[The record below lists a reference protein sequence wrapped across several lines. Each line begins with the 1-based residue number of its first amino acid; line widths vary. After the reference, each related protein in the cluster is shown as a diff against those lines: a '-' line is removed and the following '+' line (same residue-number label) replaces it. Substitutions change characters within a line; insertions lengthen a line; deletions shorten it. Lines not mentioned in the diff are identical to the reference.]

1 MTTRSVDPL
10 AGVTV
15 VSLAVNLPGPV
26 AAARL
31 ASMGATVIKVEPPT
45 GDPLRS
51 VVPSWYDEL
60 ASGQEVVSLDLKD
73 AADRAQF
80 ESRLAGADVLLT
92 SMRPSASARLRLA
105 ESALRHGLVLVEI
118 VGYDGDRAEEAG
130 HDLTYQA
137 VHGTVLPP
145 TMPLV
150 PLVDLL
156 GAERAASAVLAG
168 LRQRDHSETG
178 KNGQQNDPAPHL
190 KVVLDD
196 VAQHAAS
203 AVRHGLT
210 GPNDVL
216 GGASPVYGLYPTT
229 DGHVAVG
236 AVEPHFAA
244 RLGHVVGTTRD
255 ELTARFATDASDHW
269 EALGREHDIP
279 IVAVRDPR
287 TLRAT
292 SPAVTSEPQ
301 PPTTPTTTAP

>member
-1 MTTRSVDPL
+1 MKTRSVDPL

-26 AAARL
+26 ATARL
-31 ASMGATVIKVEPPT
+31 ASMGATVVKVEPPT
-45 GDPLRS
+45 GDPLGS

-60 ASGQEVVSLDLKD
+60 ASDQEVVSLDLKD

-137 VHGTVLPP
+137 VHGTVMPS

-156 GAERAASAVLAG
+156 GAERAVSAVLAG
-168 LRQRDHSETG
+168 LRQRDHRQPG
-178 KNGQQNDPAPHL
+178 KDQKSDPAPHL

-216 GGASPVYGLYPTT
+216 GGASPVYGLYATT

-236 AVEPHFAA
+236 AVEPHFGA
-244 RLGHVVGTTRD
+244 RLGHFVGTTRD
-255 ELTARFATDASDHW
+255 ELTARFATDTSDHW
-269 EALGREHDIP
+269 EAVGREHDIP

-287 TLRAT
+287 TVRAT
-292 SPAVTSEPQ
+292 SPAA
-301 PPTTPTTTAP
+301 TPTLEPAATPTHS

>member
-1 MTTRSVDPL
+1 MMKQSVGAL

-31 ASMGATVIKVEPPT
+31 ASMGASVVKVEPPT
-45 GDPLRS
+45 GDPLRA

-80 ESRLAGADVLLT
+80 ESRLARADVLLT

-118 VGYDGDRAEEAG
+118 VGYDGDRSEEAG

-156 GAERAASAVLAG
+156 GAERAVSAVLAG
-168 LRQRDHSETG
+168 LRQRDHSEQG
-178 KNGQQNDPAPHL
+178 NAAPHL
-190 KVVLDD
+190 RVVLDD

-244 RLGHVVGTTRD
+244 RLGHFVGTTRN
-255 ELTARFATDASDHW
+255 ELTDRFATDTSDHW
-269 EALGREHDIP
+269 EAVGREHDIP

-287 TLRAT
+287 TMRAT
-292 SPAVTSEPQ
+292 SPAATSKPQ
-301 PPTTPTTTAP
+301 PAATPTHS

>member
-1 MTTRSVDPL
+1 MTRQSADPL

-31 ASMGATVIKVEPPT
+31 ASMGATVVKVEPPT

-60 ASGQEVVSLDLKD
+60 AIGQEVICLDLKD
-73 AADRAQF
+73 VADRAQF
-80 ESRLAGADVLLT
+80 ESRLAGAEVLLT

-156 GAERAASAVLAG
+156 SAERAVSAVFAG
-168 LRQRDHSETG
+168 LRQRDHSEPG
-178 KNGQQNDPAPHL
+178 KPGQPGDAAPHL

-216 GGASPVYGLYPTT
+216 GGASPVYGLYPTI

-244 RLGHVVGTTRD
+244 RLGYVVGTTRE
-255 ELTARFATDASDHW
+255 ELTARFATDTSDHW

-292 SPAVTSEPQ
+292 SPAATPKPQ
-301 PPTTPTTTAP
+301 PAATQTHS

>member
-1 MTTRSVDPL
+1 MTTRSNDPL
-10 AGVTV
+10 AGITV

-31 ASMGATVIKVEPPT
+31 ASMGATVVKVEPPT

-60 ASGQEVVSLDLKD
+60 ASGQEVISLDLKD

-80 ESRLAGADVLLT
+80 ESRLASADVLLT

-118 VGYDGDRAEEAG
+118 VGYVGDRAEESG

-156 GAERAASAVLAG
+156 GAERAVSAVLAG
-168 LRQRDHSETG
+168 LRQRDHSEPG
-178 KNGQQNDPAPHL
+178 KSGQQSDPAPHL

-216 GGASPVYGLYPTT
+216 GGASPVYGLYATT

-255 ELTARFATDASDHW
+255 ELTARFATDTSDHW
-269 EALGREHDIP
+269 EALGRKHDIP

-287 TLRAT
+287 TLRAS
-292 SPAVTSEPQ
+292 SPAAPSKPQ
-301 PPTTPTTTAP
+301 PAASPTHS

>member
-1 MTTRSVDPL
+1 M
-10 AGVTV
+10 
-15 VSLAVNLPGPV
+15 
-26 AAARL
+26 
-31 ASMGATVIKVEPPT
+31 
-45 GDPLRS
+45 
-51 VVPSWYDEL
+51 
-60 ASGQEVVSLDLKD
+60 
-73 AADRAQF
+73 
-80 ESRLAGADVLLT
+80 
-92 SMRPSASARLRLA
+92 
-105 ESALRHGLVLVEI
+105 LVEI

-156 GAERAASAVLAG
+156 GAERAVSAVLAG
-168 LRQRDHSETG
+168 LRQRDHSEPD

-190 KVVLDD
+190 KVVLDA

-216 GGASPVYGLYPTT
+216 GGASPVYGLYATT

-244 RLGHVVGTTRD
+244 RLGHFVGTTRD
-255 ELTARFATDASDHW
+255 ELTARFATDTSDHW
-269 EALGREHDIP
+269 EAVGREHDIP

-287 TLRAT
+287 TVRAT
-292 SPAVTSEPQ
+292 SPAA
-301 PPTTPTTTAP
+301 TPTLEPAATPTHS

>member
-26 AAARL
+26 AASRL
-31 ASMGATVIKVEPPT
+31 TSLGATVIKVEPPT
-45 GDPLRS
+45 GDPLRT

-73 AADRAQF
+73 AADREQF

-92 SMRPSASARLRLA
+92 SMRPSASARLGLT
-105 ESALRHGLVLVEI
+105 ESALRHGLVFVEI

-150 PLVDLL
+150 PVVDLL
-156 GAERAASAVLAG
+156 GAERAVSAVLSG
-168 LRQRDHSETG
+168 LRQRDHTEQG
-178 KNGQQNDPAPHL
+178 RRRDPAPHL
-190 KVVLDD
+190 TVVLDD

-210 GPNDVL
+210 GPDDVL

-236 AVEPHFAA
+236 AIEPHFAA
-244 RLGHVVGTTRD
+244 RLCHVVGTTRE
-255 ELTARFATDASDHW
+255 ELTARFATDTSDHW
-269 EALGREHDIP
+269 EALGRAHDIP

-287 TLRAT
+287 ALRAT
-292 SPAVTSEPQ
+292 SPAANPAPAGSHTDPI
-301 PPTTPTTTAP
+301 TPTPTP